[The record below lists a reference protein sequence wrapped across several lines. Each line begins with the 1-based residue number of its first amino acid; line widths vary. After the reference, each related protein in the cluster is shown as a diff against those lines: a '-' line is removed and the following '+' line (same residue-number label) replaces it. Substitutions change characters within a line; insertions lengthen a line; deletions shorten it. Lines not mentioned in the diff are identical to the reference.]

1 MYTDIQKVL
10 DKAEL
15 MAEILIIDDKADIRE
30 LLADI
35 IGDEGYTPLCA
46 KNAGTALKLLEEHSA
61 SLSAVL
67 LDIWLEGSHMDGIG
81 ILKAIKDKYEHLPVV
96 MMSGHCN
103 IETAASTIK
112 YGAYDFIE
120 KPFNTDKLL
129 ITLKRAIEAAQLTQE
144 NIALRHQEAEQTKLI
159 GVSKAVAT
167 LKAEALLAA
176 PANSRIVITGQAGS
190 GKEMLARFIHNHSK
204 RANKPFAVL
213 RVAGT
218 HADIEAELLGR
229 EENGVITKIGL
240 LEKAKE
246 GTLFIDEL
254 TEMPISAQKSLLH
267 ALQEQNFTRLGS
279 NRIAK
284 HSTRIIAASSHNCM
298 EAIEAGSLDQ
308 SLYFR
313 LNVVSLHMPSL
324 RERIEDIRP
333 LFSHFINNFAS
344 QAGLDKPTVA
354 EEVYPILESYNWQG
368 NVRQL
373 RNLAEWL
380 VIMRYQ
386 SKVVTAEML
395 PLEFLRDNDDTH
407 QNLNPFKNQIVSK
420 QLKEAREL
428 FEKEY
433 ITIQLNRFSGNIS
446 KTAAFI
452 GMERT
457 ALHRKIRFLN
467 IKLDNV
473 ACGE

>member
-1 MYTDIQKVL
+1 MD
-10 DKAEL
+10 A
-15 MAEILIIDDKADIRE
+15 ILIIDDKADIRE

-35 IGDEGYTPLCA
+35 LADEGYTPLCA
-46 KNAGTALKLLEEHSA
+46 KNAGTALKLLEENKL
-61 SLSAVL
+61 SLVAVL

-81 ILKAIKDKYEHLPVV
+81 LLKTIKEKYEHIPVV

-103 IETAASTIK
+103 TETAASTIK

-129 ITLKRAIEAAQLTQE
+129 ITLKRAIEAAVLTQE
-144 NIALRHQEAEQTKLI
+144 NIALRHHETTQTKLI
-159 GVSKAVAT
+159 GTSKPLAT

-176 PANSRIVITGQAGS
+176 PTNSRVLITGQSGT
-190 GKEMLARFIHNHSK
+190 GKEMLARFIHLHSK
-204 RANKPFAVL
+204 RANKPFVIL
-213 RVAGT
+213 RAASAQEGL
-218 HADIEAELLGR
+218 ENELFGNT
-229 EENGVITKIGL
+229 ENGIAVNASV

-254 TEMPISAQKSLLH
+254 TELSLPLQKKLLH
-267 ALQEQNFTRLGS
+267 ALQDQGTTRLNG
-279 NRIAK
+279 ATATK
-284 HSTRIIAASSHNCM
+284 HSARIIASSSYNCL
-298 EAIEAGSLDQ
+298 EAIEAGTLDQ
-308 SLYFR
+308 SLYYR
-313 LNVVSLHMPSL
+313 LNVVSLHVPSL
-324 RERIEDIRP
+324 QERREDIRP
-333 LFSHFINNFAS
+333 LFTHFINGFAD
-344 QAGLDKPTVA
+344 QAGLEKIAIA
-354 EEVYPILESYNWQG
+354 EEVYPILEAYNWQG

-380 VIMRYQ
+380 VIMRHQ
-386 SKVVTAEML
+386 HQTINANML
-395 PLEFLRDNDDTH
+395 PLEFLKDNDDSY
-407 QNLNPFKNQIVSK
+407 QNLNPFKNQIISK

-467 IKLDNV
+467 IKLYQIS
-473 ACGE
+473 